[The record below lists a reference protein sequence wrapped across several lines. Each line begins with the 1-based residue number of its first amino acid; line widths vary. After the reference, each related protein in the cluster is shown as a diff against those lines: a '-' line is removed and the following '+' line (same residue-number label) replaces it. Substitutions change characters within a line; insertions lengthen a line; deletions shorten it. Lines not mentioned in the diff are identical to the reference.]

1 MSILEISLIVVLGL
15 LLVVLFMVVRS
26 KHRNCAFA
34 FSHPGGR
41 FSIKLCRSCLVNHNK
56 MYEPMTSYTGDDDTV
71 VTDLGD
77 EEAREA
83 LSQCMKKD
91 EQKKELEAEL
101 DGMLKPG
108 WKKNLPAFIHT
119 MKTTPPS
126 VAVDPTHK

>member
-1 MSILEISLIVVLGL
+1 
-15 LLVVLFMVVRS
+15 
-26 KHRNCAFA
+26 
-34 FSHPGGR
+34 
-41 FSIKLCRSCLVNHNK
+41 